1 MSKKSIF
8 LTSKSSRRKLKPFTL
23 LDKGISVDK
32 KVIKFFDIN
41 EIKNDKLIE
50 LIKSSEKV
58 SITVSTNKKDGKY
71 FNQNIL
77 RTEGDTDLDL
87 LSYEDADIME
97 FISSIYN
104 NDDRLNQVYN
114 NKITNVYDEI
124 DVIAPDR
131 LIENDSYIEIDNQ
144 YIRAYTIINP
154 IIDIDEIRRFMDS
167 DIEKI
172 YTIFFE
178 KLKVDDLKA
187 NLEKYYSLEINKLEK
202 YGARSEILNQIEQIE
217 NKRDKFLKELDEN
230 KGVIYTKSAILTI
243 KSDSITSLEKDE
255 DMIRKYLLNEGSII
269 RPLYTNNLLALNSQ
283 ALGVSYINNKS
294 VFSFDNEID
303 LNLRKYLSMN
313 EFKKNFYKTK
323 SRLSTQD
330 TIFLDDFI
338 KDGIL
343 HLGNGKYSKS
353 FKIKSINFE
362 TLDEEEQEKI
372 ILRYQEF
379 LNSFT
384 KEVEVYVTINN
395 KKIYIDE
402 FTKEIL
408 LKEKNDNKDHL
419 RKEYNNMLLNTI
431 NKGINSIQRER
442 YVTLSLEAESY
453 KEAVEKFNIYTDLM
467 KRSIKTI
474 GSGDKNNSD
483 LEVLTEKDRIE
494 ILFNL
499 LNPEKGKYLKYY
511 NIEKMR
517 KEGLT
522 VADILAPDF
531 MDITPNYIK
540 LNDYYVSFYFIS
552 ELPNLLNPSFF
563 AGINE
568 EFNEQILTTVTYNPY
583 EQKEAVKLISAQ
595 YLNYNAELESINKRS
610 KLNNSLFIIP
620 PKLEVAIEETKALL
634 DDVTTRDQKLFKTT
648 VVVGVYGKTK
658 IEMDKNATLLKDY
671 CDRKMVILTLA
682 KNMQEYALNSCLPI
696 GQDMLPMKR
705 SLTSEAGAVYMPFK
719 TQNILDPS
727 GMYYGVNPS
736 NKDLILVNR
745 KKFKNGNGFILG
757 KPGGGKSFAAKN
769 EILNTILTTD
779 DDVIIVDPENEY
791 KDLCLSLEGEYI
803 PIEQSSPYHMNL
815 FDIEENDKEDG
826 GLEGSI
832 KEKVSFI
839 TGCIALMMKRQ
850 LTIEESAILDD
861 CISQIYHSWFEYVR
875 EQEINHEEVNYEYF
889 PRLTTLRDKLSS
901 LQGREK
907 NEAYSL
913 ITSLRLYTTGSLNM
927 FDQLSNINPK
937 NRLAVFSIRG
947 LSNEGV
953 LKKLAMNII
962 MDQLWQ
968 RLLRNGKNG
977 RPTWIYIDEIYL
989 LFDNVNSMNFLRN
1002 LWKRA
1007 RKYNGFP
1014 TGITQN
1020 VDDLLAI
1027 HDARTMLSNAD
1038 FVLML
1043 NQSSIDKEGL
1053 ANLYN
1058 LGETLQTYITDSKAG
1073 HGLIHTEFGTIPFE
1087 NEFPK
1092 DTQMYE
1098 VMTTNPAEKAEI
1110 QRRRR
1115 RKSEVERVNKA
1126 KETT

>member
-8 LTSKSSRRKLKPFTL
+8 LTSKSSRKKLKPFTL
-23 LDKGISVDK
+23 IDKGISVDK
-32 KVIKFFDIN
+32 KVVRFFDIN
-41 EIKNDKLIE
+41 EIKNDKLIN
-50 LIKSSEKV
+50 LIKSSEKA
-58 SITVSTNKKDGKY
+58 SLTFSTNKIDGKY

-77 RTEGDTDLDL
+77 RIEGDCDLDL
-87 LSYEDADIME
+87 LPYEDADIMA

-104 NDDRLNQVYN
+104 NEDRLNQLYD
-114 NKITNVYDEI
+114 NKMTNVYDEI
-124 DVIAPDR
+124 DVIAPDKM
-131 LIENDSYIEIDNQ
+131 IENDSYIEIDDH

-154 IIDIDEIRRFMDS
+154 IINLDDIEQFMDS
-167 DIEKI
+167 NIKKT

-178 KLKVDDLKA
+178 KVKTDDLKA
-187 NLEKYYSLEINKLEK
+187 NLEKYYSREINKLEK

-217 NKRDKFLKELDEN
+217 NKRDKFLKELDKN
-230 KGVIYTKSAILTI
+230 KGAIYTKSAILTI
-243 KSDSITSLEKDE
+243 KSDSITDLEKDE
-255 DMIRKYLLNEGSII
+255 DIVRKYLLNEGSII

-283 ALGVSYINNKS
+283 ALGVSYINNKA
-294 VFSFDNEID
+294 VFSFDNDID
-303 LNLRKYLSMN
+303 FNLRKFLSMS
-313 EFKKNFYKTK
+313 EFKKSFYKTNN
-323 SRLSTQD
+323 RLSTQD
-330 TIFLDDFI
+330 TLFLDDFI

-362 TLDEEEQEKI
+362 TLDEEDQEQI

-408 LKEKNDNKDHL
+408 LKDKNDNKDYM
-419 RKEYNNMLLNTI
+419 RKEYNDMLLDKI
-431 NKGINSIQRER
+431 SKGINSIQRER
-442 YVTLSLEAESY
+442 YVTLSLEADSY
-453 KEAVEKFNIYTDLM
+453 KEAIEKFNIYTDLM

-483 LEVLTEKDRIE
+483 LEVLSEEDRIE
-494 ILFNL
+494 VLFNL

-522 VADILAPDF
+522 ISDIIAPDF
-531 MDITPNYIK
+531 MNITSNYIK
-540 LNDYYVSFYFIS
+540 INDYYVSFYFIS

-583 EQKEAVKLISAQ
+583 EQKEAVKLISSQ
-595 YLNYNAELESINKRS
+595 YLNYNAELESLNKRS

-620 PKLEVAIEETKALL
+620 PKLEVALEETKALL
-634 DDVTTRDQKLFKTT
+634 DDVTVRDQKLFKTN

-658 IEMDKNATLLKDY
+658 VEMDKNASLLKDY
-671 CDRKMVILTLA
+671 CDRKMVSLTIA

-727 GMYYGVNPS
+727 GMYYGVNPA

-791 KDLCLSLEGEYI
+791 RDLCLSLDGEYI

-839 TGCIALMMKRQ
+839 TGCVGLMMERV

-861 CISQIYHSWFEYVR
+861 CITQIYKSWFKYVS
-875 EQEINHEEVNYEYF
+875 EQERNKQEVNYEYF
-889 PRLTTLRDKLSS
+889 PTLTTLRDKLGS

-913 ITSLRLYTTGSLNM
+913 ITALRMYTTGSLNM
-927 FDQLSNINPK
+927 FDQQSNINPR

-947 LSNEGV
+947 LNNEGV

-1038 FVLML
+1038 FVMML
-1043 NQSSIDKEGL
+1043 TQSSIDKSGL
-1053 ANLYN
+1053 ATLYN
-1058 LGETLQTYITDSKAG
+1058 LGETLQTYITDSEPG

-1087 NEFPK
+1087 NKFPK
-1092 DTQMYE
+1092 NTHMYE

-1110 QRRRR
+1110 QRR
-1115 RKSEVERVNKA
+1115 KQNEIERANKI
-1126 KETT
+1126 KEASK